1 MEEIEQVN
9 SKNFCY
15 KNKLPKKMQSK
26 NFSAPP
32 IDHYNFYRRQDNN
45 REEDEEEDEVEQQNQ
60 EIDLEPYREQIARF
74 EQTLTTGTSAGM
86 IWNNNIEETT
96 KSNDFEENSQIFPA
110 SSCFDTSDKHK
121 TNTTTSIF
129 SMDREHLEVIRLE
142 LANNNNSQDI
152 EDCDESSQEG
162 NNDEK

>member
-45 REEDEEEDEVEQQNQ
+45 REEDEEEDEDEHQNQ

-86 IWNNNIEETT
+86 IWNNNNNNIEETT
-96 KSNDFEENSQIFPA
+96 RSDFEENSQIF
-110 SSCFDTSDKHK
+110 
-121 TNTTTSIF
+121 
-129 SMDREHLEVIRLE
+129 
-142 LANNNNSQDI
+142 
-152 EDCDESSQEG
+152 
-162 NNDEK
+162 